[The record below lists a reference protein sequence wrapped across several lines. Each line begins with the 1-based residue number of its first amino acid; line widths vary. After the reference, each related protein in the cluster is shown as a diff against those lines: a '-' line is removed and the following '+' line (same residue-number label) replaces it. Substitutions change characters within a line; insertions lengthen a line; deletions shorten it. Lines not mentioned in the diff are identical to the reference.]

1 MLPEILDTRSAVLDG
16 EITASGSDEAPAL
29 ELLRPRLLRPDGSAP
44 DGRAVAKRRGT
55 RVVYHVFDLLELDG
69 RSLLDCPLVERRQ
82 LLFERL
88 RRHRAVQVADSFNDE
103 GVEFFQA
110 AARCGL
116 AGIVAKEKGSV
127 YLPGGRSA
135 AWQEIRA
142 LQSDDFVVGGYSFG
156 GGRRR
161 KDVLA
166 STLLGAYRGDRLLFV
181 GEVSVGLSDREARQL
196 LELLLPLYATQAA
209 FSGPPDVSRLFY
221 WCRPELACHVRY
233 SRWTAEGRLRFPVF
247 VAPRP
252 DVPPQKCL
260 LPGL

>member
-55 RVVYHVFDLLELDG
+55 RVVYHVFELLELDG